1 MERSHLIDAQ
11 LYALKSAFDQ
21 KKIIQAGRRMG
32 KSTTSIFALA
42 KITLPPGEYEKFCKM
57 YKTILKEVE
66 NDDN

>member
-1 MERSHLIDAQ
+1 MERPHILDAQ
-11 LYALKSAFDQ
+11 IYALRPFFDK

-57 YKTILKEVE
+57 YKSILKEAE
-66 NDDN
+66 NVL